1 MLLLI
6 HVIKQLPNLVAMT
19 QLTTSNKRI
28 RQWACTKEFSSC
40 FDTVHLETNN
50 FVFYWLLFKENILL
64 HITISQNEFHEPVIR
79 LSTVVCIIYGDLN
92 SMIHFIAAF
101 SRNFKA

>member
-28 RQWACTKEFSSC
+28 RQ
-40 FDTVHLETNN
+40 
-50 FVFYWLLFKENILL
+50 
-64 HITISQNEFHEPVIR
+64 
-79 LSTVVCIIYGDLN
+79 
-92 SMIHFIAAF
+92 
-101 SRNFKA
+101 